1 LGHFAAVPAFCRLAD
16 GRHWAEWSVHR
27 NRETQP
33 TPPMFDKIK
42 SLAKQPSTYVLIFL
56 GAVLAL
62 SVPFIRNLAAPIA
75 SKIPGA
81 K

>member
-1 LGHFAAVPAFCRLAD
+1 
-16 GRHWAEWSVHR
+16 
-27 NRETQP
+27 
-33 TPPMFDKIK
+33 MFDKIK